1 MQTIH
6 YDRIRLMRNNVRNRI
21 YHFHSA
27 HYDPE
32 MKVIYKKQPKTDSDA
47 SGWKHPTTPENWSS
61 TIELDGL
68 GQQFDIDRH
77 SNSHPD

>member
-27 HYDPE
+27 HHDPE
-32 MKVIYKKQPKTDSDA
+32 MKVIYKKAAKNRLRCLRME
-47 SGWKHPTTPENWSS
+47 TPDNAG
-61 TIELDGL
+61 ELE
-68 GQQFDIDRH
+68 QYDRA
-77 SNSHPD
+77 